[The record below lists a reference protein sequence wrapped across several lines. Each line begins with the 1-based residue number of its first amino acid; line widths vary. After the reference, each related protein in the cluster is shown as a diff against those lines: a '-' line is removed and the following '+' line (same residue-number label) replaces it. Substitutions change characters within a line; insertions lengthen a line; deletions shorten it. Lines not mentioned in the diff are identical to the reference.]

1 MFLFLYHGTLGES
14 LFYYYFIY
22 LSYFGSAGSSLLRVS
37 SLAVA
42 SRGSSLVTAH
52 RPLIVVTSLDAER
65 RLYAC
70 RLQWLQPVGSIV
82 AAPRFESTGS
92 IYGSRALLLHGVWDL
107 PGPGIEPMSSALAG
121 RFFTPEPQGKPCES
135 LLNLTC

>member
-1 MFLFLYHGTLGES
+1 MFLFHGTLGES

-65 RLYAC
+65 RLYGMQASMVAAC
-70 RLQWLQPVGSIV
+70 GLNSCGSQVREHRLNIWLTGFVALWCVGS
-82 AAPRFESTGS
+82 
-92 IYGSRALLLHGVWDL
+92 SRTRDRTHVSC
-107 PGPGIEPMSSALAG
+107 IG
-121 RFFTPEPQGKPCES
+121 RQVLYP
-135 LLNLTC
+135 